1 MNSETNMK
9 KIIIATKNE
18 NTKVSLHSPLED
30 ITSIVNQ
37 LELLGYTVVVY
48 LGDRTFQYK

>member
-1 MNSETNMK
+1 MQ
-9 KIIIATKNE
+9 KIIIATRNE
-18 NTKVSLHSPLED
+18 TTKVSIHPRTED
-30 ITSIVNQ
+30 ITSVVNQ